1 VFYEIIGMQSI
12 SKQCMLS
19 ESLFLGFA
27 ERESTCWD
35 LMMRD
40 ATRSSE
46 PEVGPV
52 PAGVHPLG
60 PARARG
66 HLLRRLLRGAAYLA
80 PTIAALAAGGAFAG
94 TRGLVVAG
102 LLIVVATPVIGFTFS
117 QIALSNK
124 GRELATTVTDVR
136 SLMESGAAAFT
147 LPFATVLRGLLIGRM
162 NVAHTTLEPGKE
174 LEVKPPAPVE
184 IWSDSMPRVS
194 MRRQFRPIGPA
205 APTFWQSLTTA
216 EQEALEA
223 CAQRKTYPRGA
234 VLCRQAEP
242 AELVFI
248 INSGRIGIYVGQP
261 GERRPIAIRNPG
273 DIVGERAAFEVR
285 SRSATVVAIEEVQAL
300 VISTGDFAIILEH
313 HPRIMKVLERR
324 VYDRL
329 TEDRQSLLGE
339 ELAESGPWNGHNCS
353 ILLVDITAFG
363 RHDRNDD
370 DRRTIRNVMYT
381 ILQEACENSD
391 VPWLACH
398 REDRGD
404 GALIIVPPSTP
415 TRSVVDPLLARLA
428 AALKHYNR
436 QATPATRIQL
446 RVALHV
452 GPVVSEPE
460 GVSGEAIILA
470 SRIIEAAK
478 LKKELARTGAHLGVI
493 VSAFVYD
500 SVIKHAPGYVDPNQY
515 RQLRFRVKESNLA
528 AWMYLVT

>member
-1 VFYEIIGMQSI
+1 V
-12 SKQCMLS
+12 
-19 ESLFLGFA
+19 
-27 ERESTCWD
+27 
-35 LMMRD
+35 
-40 ATRSSE
+40 
-46 PEVGPV
+46 
-52 PAGVHPLG
+52 AGV
-60 PARARG
+60 
-66 HLLRRLLRGAAYLA
+66 
-80 PTIAALAAGGAFAG
+80 
-94 TRGLVVAG
+94 
-102 LLIVVATPVIGFTFS
+102 LIVVATPVVGFTFS

-124 GRELATTVTDVR
+124 GRELATTVADVR

-147 LPFATVLRGLLIGRM
+147 MPFAGLRGLLTGRM
-162 NVAHTTLEPGKE
+162 NFAHTTPVSAEPGKE
-174 LEVKPPAPVE
+174 LEVRPPAPVD
-184 IWSDSMPRVS
+184 ISGDNMPRVS
-194 MRRQFRPIGPA
+194 MNRQSRAIGSA
-205 APTFWQSLTTA
+205 APTFWQSLTTT

-223 CAQRKTYPRGA
+223 CAQQKTYPCGA

-242 AELVFI
+242 AEFVFI
-248 INSGRIGIYVGQP
+248 INSGRTGIYVGQP
-261 GERRPIAIRNPG
+261 GERRPIAIRNSG
-273 DIVGERAAFEVR
+273 DIIGERAAFEVR

-300 VISTGDFAIILEH
+300 VIPTADFAVFLEH
-313 HPRIMKVLERR
+313 HPRVVEVLERR

-329 TEDRQSLLGE
+329 TEDRRSLLGE
-339 ELAESGPWNGHNCS
+339 ELAESRPWNGHNCS
-353 ILLVDITAFG
+353 IFLVDITAFG
-363 RHDRNDD
+363 RHDRNDN
-370 DRRTIRNVMYT
+370 DRRTIRNAMYT
-381 ILQEACENSD
+381 FLQEACENSN
-391 VPWLACH
+391 VPWMACH

-436 QATPATRIQL
+436 QATPATQIQL

-528 AWMYLVT
+528 AWMYLVA

>member
-1 VFYEIIGMQSI
+1 MI
-12 SKQCMLS
+12 
-19 ESLFLGFA
+19 
-27 ERESTCWD
+27 
-35 LMMRD
+35 D
-40 ATRSSE
+40 APRNPE

-52 PAGVHPLG
+52 PAGVRPLG

-66 HLLRRLLRGAAYLA
+66 HLLRRLLRNAAYLV

-102 LLIVVATPVIGFTFS
+102 VLIVVATPVVGFTFS

-124 GRELATTVTDVR
+124 GRELATTVADVR

-147 LPFATVLRGLLIGRM
+147 LPFAAILRGLLTGQM
-162 NVAHTTLEPGKE
+162 NFAHTTPTSCEPGKE
-174 LEVKPPAPVE
+174 LEVKPPALVD
-184 IWSDSMPRVS
+184 IWSDNMPRAS
-194 MRRQFRPIGPA
+194 MSRQSRLIGSA
-205 APTFWQSLTTA
+205 ATPTFWQSLTTA

-242 AELVFI
+242 AEFVFI
-248 INSGRIGIYVGQP
+248 INSGRTGIYVGQP
-261 GERRPIAIRNPG
+261 GERGPIAIRNPG
-273 DIVGERAAFEVR
+273 DIIGERAAFEVR

-300 VISTGDFAIILEH
+300 VIPTADFAIFLEH
-313 HPRIMKVLERR
+313 HPRVVGVLERR
-324 VYDRL
+324 VYERL
-329 TEDRQSLLGE
+329 TEDRRSLLGE

-353 ILLVDITAFG
+353 ICLVDITAFG
-363 RHDRNDD
+363 RRDRNDD
-370 DRRTIRNVMYT
+370 DRSTIRNAMYT
-381 ILQEACENSD
+381 ILQEACENSN

-446 RVALHV
+446 RIALHV
-452 GPVVSEPE
+452 GPVVSEPQ

-470 SRIIEAAK
+470 SWIIEAAR

-493 VSAFVYD
+493 VSEFVYD

-528 AWMYLVT
+528 AWMYLVA

>member
-1 VFYEIIGMQSI
+1 VPTG
-12 SKQCMLS
+12 
-19 ESLFLGFA
+19 
-27 ERESTCWD
+27 
-35 LMMRD
+35 
-40 ATRSSE
+40 TR
-46 PEVGPV
+46 
-52 PAGVHPLG
+52 PLR

-66 HLLRRLLRGAAYLA
+66 HLLRRLLRSAAYLA
-80 PTIAALAAGGAFAG
+80 SATAALAAGGAFAG
-94 TRGLVVAG
+94 TRGLVVVG
-102 LLIVVATPVIGFTFS
+102 VLIVVATPVIGFTFT

-124 GRELATTVTDVR
+124 GRELATSVADVR

-147 LPFATVLRGLLIGRM
+147 MPFAALRGFLTGRM
-162 NVAHTTLEPGKE
+162 HVAHTTPESPGPGKE
-174 LEVKPPAPVE
+174 LEVKPPAPVD
-184 IWSDSMPRVS
+184 IWRDNMPRTS
-194 MRRQFRPIGPA
+194 MNRQSHPIGPA
-205 APTFWQSLTTA
+205 VLTFWQSLTTA

-223 CAQRKTYPRGA
+223 CAERKTYPLGA

-242 AELVFI
+242 AEFVFI
-248 INSGRIGIYVGQP
+248 INSGRTGIYVGQP
-261 GERRPIAIRNPG
+261 GERPPLAIRNPG
-273 DIVGERAAFEVR
+273 DIIGERAAFEVR
-285 SRSATVVAIEEVQAL
+285 SRSATVVAIEDVQAL
-300 VISTGDFAIILEH
+300 VIPTADFAIFLEH
-313 HPRIMKVLERR
+313 YPRVLELLERR

-339 ELAESGPWNGHNCS
+339 EFAVSGPWNGHNCS
-353 ILLVDITAFG
+353 IFLVDITAFG
-363 RHDRNDD
+363 RRDRNDD
-370 DRRTIRNVMYT
+370 DRRTIRNAMYT
-381 ILQEACENSD
+381 ILKEACENSN
-391 VPWLACH
+391 VPWMACH

-428 AALKHYNR
+428 AALKHHNR

-452 GPVVSEPE
+452 GPVVSEPQ

-470 SRIIEAAK
+470 SRIIEAAR

-528 AWMYLVT
+528 AWMYLAA

>member
-1 VFYEIIGMQSI
+1 
-12 SKQCMLS
+12 
-19 ESLFLGFA
+19 
-27 ERESTCWD
+27 
-35 LMMRD
+35 
-40 ATRSSE
+40 
-46 PEVGPV
+46 
-52 PAGVHPLG
+52 
-60 PARARG
+60 
-66 HLLRRLLRGAAYLA
+66 
-80 PTIAALAAGGAFAG
+80 
-94 TRGLVVAG
+94 
-102 LLIVVATPVIGFTFS
+102 
-117 QIALSNK
+117 
-124 GRELATTVTDVR
+124 
-136 SLMESGAAAFT
+136 
-147 LPFATVLRGLLIGRM
+147 
-162 NVAHTTLEPGKE
+162 
-174 LEVKPPAPVE
+174 
-184 IWSDSMPRVS
+184 
-194 MRRQFRPIGPA
+194 
-205 APTFWQSLTTA
+205 
-216 EQEALEA
+216 
-223 CAQRKTYPRGA
+223 
-234 VLCRQAEP
+234 
-242 AELVFI
+242 
-248 INSGRIGIYVGQP
+248 
-261 GERRPIAIRNPG
+261 
-273 DIVGERAAFEVR
+273 
-285 SRSATVVAIEEVQAL
+285 
-300 VISTGDFAIILEH
+300 
-313 HPRIMKVLERR
+313 
-324 VYDRL
+324 
-329 TEDRQSLLGE
+329 
-339 ELAESGPWNGHNCS
+339 
-353 ILLVDITAFG
+353 LLVDITAFG

-528 AWMYLVT
+528 ASMYLVT

>member
-1 VFYEIIGMQSI
+1 
-12 SKQCMLS
+12 
-19 ESLFLGFA
+19 
-27 ERESTCWD
+27 
-35 LMMRD
+35 MMRD
-40 ATRSSE
+40 APRSYE

-52 PAGVHPLG
+52 PAGVRPLG
-60 PARARG
+60 PARVRG
-66 HLLRRLLRGAAYLA
+66 HLLRRFLRSAAYLA
-80 PTIAALAAGGAFAG
+80 PTIAALAVGGVFAG

-102 LLIVVATPVIGFTFS
+102 VLIVVATPVFGFTFS
-117 QIALSNK
+117 QMALSNR

-147 LPFATVLRGLLIGRM
+147 LPFAAILRGLLTGRM
-162 NVAHTTLEPGKE
+162 NFAHTTPLSPEPGQE
-174 LEVKPPAPVE
+174 LEVKPPAPAD
-184 IWSDSMPRVS
+184 IWTDNIHRAGLSGQSRS
-194 MRRQFRPIGPA
+194 IGSA
-205 APTFWQSLTTA
+205 GPTFWQSLTTA

-223 CAQRKTYPRGA
+223 CARRKTYPRGA

-242 AELVFI
+242 AEFVFI
-248 INSGRIGIYVGQP
+248 INSGRTGIYAGPP

-273 DIVGERAAFEVR
+273 DIIGERAAFEVR
-285 SRSATVVAIEEVQAL
+285 SRSATVLAIEEVQAL
-300 VISTGDFAIILEH
+300 VISTADFAIFLEH
-313 HPRIMKVLERR
+313 HPRVVEVLERR

-329 TEDRQSLLGE
+329 TEDRRSLLGE
-339 ELAESGPWNGHNCS
+339 ELAESGPWSGHNCS
-353 ILLVDITAFG
+353 IFLVDITAFG
-363 RHDRNDD
+363 RRDRNDD
-370 DRRTIRNVMYT
+370 DRRTIRNAMYT
-381 ILQEACENSD
+381 ILQEACQNSN

-436 QATPATRIQL
+436 QAVPATRIQL
-446 RVALHV
+446 RIALHV
-452 GPVVSEPE
+452 GPIVSEPE

-470 SRIIEAAK
+470 SRIIEAAI

-493 VSAFVYD
+493 VSEFVYD

-528 AWMYLVT
+528 AWMYLVA